1 MLIEEDY
8 EKLKMSFI
16 DSQRLFNKLNNVSNQ
31 ADELEY
37 DESGLYGEEEDTLK
51 RHWLKLSVK
60 IVDSLDEVL
69 DGYKVELKS
78 MVSLHHRELNLVLIK
93 DDNVS
98 EIKVNYSEND
108 AISIMQVS

>member
-16 DSQRLFNKLNNVSNQ
+16 DSQRLFNKLNNVANQ

-37 DESGLYGEEEDTLK
+37 DESGMYAEEEDTLK

-60 IVDSLDEVL
+60 IVDALDGVL
-69 DGYKVELKS
+69 DGYSVELKS
-78 MVSLHHRELNLVLIK
+78 MISINERELNLKLIK

-98 EIKVNYSEND
+98 EIKVDYSEDD
-108 AISIMQVS
+108 AISIIQVS